1 MLWQRVVTALA
12 LLPLILGAMFFL
24 PNDWFAAFVAIPV
37 LIAGHEWARMAP
49 VCRNTF
55 MSLLALSLAGIFVA
69 ERFAPGAA
77 LPLLWVAAAFWLLA
91 LVLVVRYP
99 RRSLALDGW
108 YRQRAF
114 MYAAGLVLLAPAWY
128 AVVQLQAHLAIVGNT
143 TVSGLVLLGGFL
155 IVWGA
160 DVGAYF
166 AGRAFGRH
174 KLAVNV
180 SPGKSVEGAIGGL
193 ALTLLLAF
201 VLARGLALDAH
212 TTLQLLAL
220 VLIATL
226 ASILGDLFESMV
238 KREAGVKD
246 SGALLPGHG
255 GMLDRIDSVTC
266 ALPVFALGY
275 PALALPLA

>member
-24 PNDWFAAFVAIPV
+24 PNAWFAAFVAVPV
-37 LIAGHEWARMAP
+37 LIAGHEWTRMAP

-55 MSLLALSLAGIFVA
+55 MALLVAGMAGTFVV
-69 ERFAPGAA
+69 ERLQPGAA
-77 LPLLWVAAAFWLLA
+77 LPLLWISLAFWLLA

-99 RRSLALDGW
+99 RANGW

-114 MYAAGLVLLAPAWY
+114 MYVAGLVLLVPAWH
-128 AVVQLQAHLAIVGNT
+128 AVVLLQSFVIDVQGTALRGLA
-143 TVSGLVLLGGFL
+143 LLGGFVV
-155 IVWGA
+155 VWGA

-174 KLAVNV
+174 KLAVHV
-180 SPGKSVEGAIGGL
+180 SPGKSVEGAVGGL

-201 VLARGLALDAH
+201 ALAQARALTGETTVL
-212 TTLQLLAL
+212 LLAL
-220 VLIATL
+220 VLVATL

-238 KREAGVKD
+238 KREAGMKD
-246 SGALLPGHG
+246 SGTLLPGHG

-275 PALALPLA
+275 VLLGIAV